1 MSLTMVYPGHF
12 RHSLS
17 CSVDATAALVEE
29 SQDNGKSHYKDG
41 ARKQGGAG
49 VEDGLDRRRR
59 HGGRRGRCGGRG
71 TVDQRGG
78 GGGPGGRGGGEWDGD
93 GGGEGGRRDD
103 RRDGPGRRVG
113 SLNGGDNSLNGGR
126 DDRGGSGHDNG
137 RLGAR
142 IAVLVVVHAIADVD
156 AGPAGDTD
164 VDAGAGGLVRA

>member
-1 MSLTMVYPGHF
+1 MVYPGHF

-78 GGGPGGRGGGEWDGD
+78 GG
-93 GGGEGGRRDD
+93 DD